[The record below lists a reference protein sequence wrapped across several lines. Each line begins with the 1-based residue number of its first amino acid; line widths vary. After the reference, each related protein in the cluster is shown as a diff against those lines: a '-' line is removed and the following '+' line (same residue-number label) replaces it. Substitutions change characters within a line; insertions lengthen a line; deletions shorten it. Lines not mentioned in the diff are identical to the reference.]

1 VIRRLVALIA
11 LGACLAGCQTDTVY
25 VDRIQFVR
33 PAIAPSL
40 LSCKPEPAAPA
51 PTAKMRAVAPY
62 VVDLA
67 EAGEDCRRKLDTVRA
82 RLSEPTPPPAAPAD
96 PAPAAES
103 PAS

>member
-1 VIRRLVALIA
+1 MIRLAALIA

-25 VDRIQFVR
+25 VDRVQFVR

-40 LSCKPEPAAPA
+40 LSCSPEPAPPA
-51 PTAKMRAVAPY
+51 PTAKMKAVAPY

-67 EAGEDCRRKLDTVRA
+67 QAGEDCRRKLDTVRA
-82 RLSEPTPPPAAPAD
+82 CLSEPQPAPPVAPAEL
-96 PAPAAES
+96 PAAET